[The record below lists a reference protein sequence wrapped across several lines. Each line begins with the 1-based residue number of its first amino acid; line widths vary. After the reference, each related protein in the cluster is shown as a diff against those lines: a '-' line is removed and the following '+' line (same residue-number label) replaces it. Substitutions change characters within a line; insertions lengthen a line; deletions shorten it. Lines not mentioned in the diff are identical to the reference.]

1 MKILKK
7 LFSAVVAIS
16 TTLAIVSMNVSATGY
31 TDKGDPN
38 AAINKPKLTIDK
50 KIVKIS
56 EVNNQ
61 ITVNLR
67 VSGAQ
72 LAYST
77 TGLHVYWDSRL
88 KLVNDPTYNQPMID
102 AGSAIQH
109 LSHISPKKDS
119 NASKQGMDGYFM
131 CTAGSG
137 NYGLDGIMWSFT
149 FILPKDAKIGDVYP
163 IDIIYKATPYAKDL
177 FMNFEGDTNG
187 YNMQAYAFKKG
198 IYSIDNPNFRASA
211 NDILKVPALSK
222 INKTYDGY
230 IAISSDNLLLGDANC
245 DGRVTIADSVA
256 INQALGNPAVYALS
270 PQGKDNAD
278 CCDRGDGVNAND
290 AKAIS
295 MIESGFITAK
305 DFPIKSSQLKQ

>member
-7 LFSAVVAIS
+7 LCSAVVAIS
-16 TTLAIVSMNVSATGY
+16 TTLAIFSMNVSATGY
-31 TDKGDPN
+31 TGKGDPK

-61 ITVNLR
+61 VTIDLK

-77 TGLHVYWDSRL
+77 TGIHVYWDSRL
-88 KLVNDPTYNQPMID
+88 ELAINSIFNDPEINK
-102 AGSAIQH
+102 GNAIQK
-109 LSHISPKKDS
+109 LAAGYPKEDRSGSQK
-119 NASKQGMDGYFM
+119 GMNGYFLT
-131 CTAGSG
+131 TAGSSQKNMG
-137 NYGLDGIMWSFT
+137 IDGTMWSFT
-149 FILPKDAKIGDVYP
+149 FILSNDAKIGDVYP
-163 IDIIYKATPYAKDL
+163 IDIVYKPGDCFTNYTNDD
-177 FMNFEGDTNG
+177 EGD
-187 YNMQAYAFKKG
+187 NMQAYAFKKG
-198 IYSIDNPNFRASA
+198 IYSVDNPTFRASA

-230 IAISSDNLLLGDANC
+230 IAVSSDNLLLGDANC

-256 INQALGNPAVYALS
+256 INQALANPAVYALS

>member
-7 LFSAVVAIS
+7 LCSAVVAIS
-16 TTLAIVSMNVSATGY
+16 TTLAIFSMNVSATGY
-31 TDKGDPN
+31 TGKGDPN

-61 ITVNLR
+61 VTIDLK

-77 TGLHVYWDSRL
+77 TGIHVYWDSRL
-88 KLVNDPTYNQPMID
+88 KLAINSIFNDPEINK
-102 AGSAIQH
+102 GNAIQK
-109 LSHISPKKDS
+109 LATGYPKEDRSGSQKGI
-119 NASKQGMDGYFM
+119 NGYFLT
-131 CTAGSG
+131 TAGSSQKNMG
-137 NYGLDGIMWSFT
+137 IDGTMWSFT
-149 FILPKDAKIGDVYP
+149 FILPNDAKIGDVYP
-163 IDIIYKATPYAKDL
+163 IDIVYKPGDCFTNYANDD
-177 FMNFEGDTNG
+177 EGE
-187 YNMQAYAFKKG
+187 NMQAYAFKKG
-198 IYSIDNPNFRASA
+198 IYSVDNPTFRASA

-230 IAISSDNLLLGDANC
+230 IAVSSDNLLLGDANC

-256 INQALGNPAVYALS
+256 INQALANPSVYALS

>member
-31 TDKGDPN
+31 TGKGDPN

-61 ITVNLR
+61 VTVNLR
-67 VSGAQ
+67 VSGANA
-72 LAYST
+72 AYCS

-102 AGSAIQH
+102 AGSAIQR
-109 LSHISPKKDS
+109 LSHISPTKDS

-131 CTAGSG
+131 GTAGSG

-177 FMNFEGDTNG
+177 FTNFEDDTNG

-198 IYSIDNPNFRASA
+198 IYSVDNPNFRASA

-230 IAISSDNLLLGDANC
+230 IAVSSDNLLLGDANC

-256 INQALGNPAVYALS
+256 INQALANPAVYALS